1 MSVWK
6 NDYINT
12 KSKRNSINQ
21 IIDVLKWKQF
31 LTENEIMFTAF
42 GYDRNYSGASN
53 KKYADMLRRSMVKG
67 VIGRVEMKRPG
78 SRAKYL
84 YYLKENEAGIVRHI
98 RSSYIG
104 A

>member
-42 GYDRNYSGASN
+42 GYDRNYSRASN

-104 A
+104 V

>member
-1 MSVWK
+1 MSK
-6 NDYINT
+6 
-12 KSKRNSINQ
+12 KRNSINQ

-42 GYDRNYSGASN
+42 GYDRNYSRASN

>member
-42 GYDRNYSGASN
+42 GYDRNYSRASN